1 MSRRFVTYDEEDA
14 AAGKVPV
21 DARGKLFDSMIMMK
35 PYAVITEQKDGT
47 CDFESDYCTIEFFD
61 PTSILMIPGA
71 NIVFISSDIKVWS
84 RMVSAYSTGDGIIE
98 LYFLGKSTRF
108 VVVRYDVNNHTLKVK
123 PEIPS

>member
-47 CDFESDYCTIEFFD
+47 CDFESEYCTIENFV
-61 PTSILMIPGA
+61 PLSVLMIPGA
-71 NIVFISSDIKVWS
+71 NIVFISSDTKACS
-84 RMVSAYSTGDGIIE
+84 RMVSEYSTGDGIIE
-98 LYFLGKSTRF
+98 LYFLGKLTRF
-108 VVVRYDVNNHTLKVK
+108 VVVKYDVNNHTLKVK
-123 PEIPS
+123 PEIEN

>member
-35 PYAVITEQKDGT
+35 PYAVITEQEDRT
-47 CDFESDYCTIEFFD
+47 CDFESDYCTIENFD
-61 PTSILMIPGA
+61 PLSVLMIPGA
-71 NIVFISSDIKVWS
+71 NIVFISSAINVCS
-84 RMVSAYSTGDGIIE
+84 RMVSAYSTGAEIIE

-108 VVVRYDVNNHTLKVK
+108 VVVEYDVNNYTLKVK
-123 PEIPS
+123 TEIEN

>member
-35 PYAVITEQKDGT
+35 PYAVITEQRDGT
-47 CDFESDYCTIEFFD
+47 CDFESEYCTIENFD
-61 PTSILMIPGA
+61 PLSVLMIPGA
-71 NIVFISSDIKVWS
+71 NIVFISSDTKACS
-84 RMVSAYSTGDGIIE
+84 RMVSEYSTGDGIIE

-108 VVVRYDVNNHTLKVK
+108 VVVKYDVNNHTLKVK
-123 PEIPS
+123 PEIEN